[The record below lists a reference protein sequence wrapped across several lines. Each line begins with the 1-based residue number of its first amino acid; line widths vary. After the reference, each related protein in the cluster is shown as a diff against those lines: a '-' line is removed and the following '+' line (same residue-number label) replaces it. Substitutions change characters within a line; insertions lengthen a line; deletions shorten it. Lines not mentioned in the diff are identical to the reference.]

1 MKQHLVLREAIE
13 TGKSVRELCL
23 EHGVLTEEELDIILD
38 PFEMTHPEIAG
49 ASLLKIKK
57 CNVKTPIHLD
67 RCFILKDIKY
77 SV

>member
-1 MKQHLVLREAIE
+1 MKQHLVLHAEAIE

-57 CNVKTPIHLD
+57 CNVKNTDP
-67 RCFILKDIKY
+67 FG
-77 SV
+77 SVFYF